1 MKQKSVFFES
11 QKIENAITNA
21 SKFEWA
27 GGMRDCA
34 IEAAKPWLEMSD
46 DYLFELIFGNTIKRS
61 WMVLSNGDC
70 PTCGKSVPMYS
81 WIFKPM
87 EHPYKAICPHCGDM
101 YPKNDFGKYYTSG
114 LGVDGIFK
122 YELADKSLLFNT
134 EHPDST
140 DPLHLFGVDDGNGLV
155 IEGTT
160 WWFIAT
166 YLVYGQWHK
175 VILAGIENLARAYV
189 LTGNKIYAHKTGILI
204 DRLADVFPDFDFA
217 TQGIVYEFAHPSH
230 GYISYWANSCVE
242 TRSIALAYDQ
252 VYSVIKE
259 DKELVAFLNK
269 KAKKHMLSNKKE
281 SFEDIH
287 RNISER
293 IFEDAIL
300 NAHTKNRSNYPQS
313 HITEI
318 VLRAVCDYDKYY
330 DKIMELLDGVITK
343 TTAVDGVTG
352 EKGLSSYGAHGIRSL
367 GAFLGM
373 LINIDDS
380 FITKL
385 LEKYPRIIEGFRFH
399 IDTWCLQS
407 YYPPLGDDNFFAGP
421 QKISVNMYSDKYS
434 YFDSVRGFD
443 FNFSKNFM
451 WRLYKHTNDVAF
463 IQTMYSN
470 VNEPESNFCPASIF
484 APDINEETNEFLA
497 KIKEFGTEIKQKSI
511 VKNEWHVGVLHSGEA
526 CNRRAAWVSFDDMCG
541 GAYHGH
547 CNGMAIGLYAK
558 DSDFMVD
565 FGYPPVHY
573 GDGWG
578 SPHVQW
584 YRSAMSHNTA
594 VVDLEEHASA
604 KTMGHTTADILKDI
618 LKIGKCALFFAGNNS
633 RAIRVSGPEI
643 AEVKQFDRLV
653 WMIDIDEVDSYLV
666 DVFRIVGGK
675 DHIKLMN
682 ASLGKLE
689 INGLDLH
696 QDDGFA
702 LYSRFMRNSMV
713 DKAPDKGFEA
723 TWEVMHVNGDHTFE
737 DQNLFLKY
745 TDLTEG
751 LSSAYTQEVWISFGD
766 FNTKNEKWIPRIAM
780 RKTVQ
785 EGEAV
790 TAFAGIIEPF
800 EKESKISKITRLIP
814 SINNVPFSSSDNIV
828 QSSDIAIEII
838 LKDGSKDILISADVE
853 DAAKLKCSVNSNIIS
868 IDSYKLITDAEVCIV
883 RYSPEGNLKY
893 LSFANGSF
901 VEIDGKCFS
910 AKDKSELEMK
920 F

>member
-21 SKFEWA
+21 SKYKWA
-27 GGMRDCA
+27 GDMRDCA

-46 DYLFELIFGNTIKRS
+46 DHLFELIFGSTIKRS

-114 LGVDGIFK
+114 LGLDGIFN
-122 YELADKSLLFNT
+122 YELADKSLLYNT
-134 EHPDST
+134 EHPDTT
-140 DPLHLFGVDDGNGLV
+140 DPLHLFGVDDGNGLR
-155 IEGTT
+155 IDGTT

-175 VILAGIENLARAYV
+175 VILAGIENLARAYA

-217 TQGIVYEFAHPSH
+217 TQGVMYEFAHPSY

-242 TRSIALAYDQ
+242 TRSVALAYDQ

-259 DKELVAFLNK
+259 DKELVSFLNK
-269 KAKKHMLSNKKE
+269 KAVKHNLSNKKK

-293 IFEDAIL
+293 IFDDAIK

-318 VLRAVCDYDKYY
+318 VLRAVCDYDKHY

-407 YYPPLGDDNFFAGP
+407 YYPPLGDDGDFAAP
-421 QKISVNMYSDKYS
+421 QKISVNMYSDKYTS
-434 YFDSVRGFD
+434 SVHGVDLD

-463 IQTMYSN
+463 IQTMYRN

-484 APDINEETNEFLA
+484 APDINEETDEFLA
-497 KIKEFGTEIKQKSI
+497 KIKEFGTEIKQKSV

-526 CNRRAAWVSFDDMCG
+526 CNRRAAWVSFDDIFR
-541 GAYHGH
+541 AYHGH

-565 FGYPPVHY
+565 LGYPPVHF
-573 GDGWG
+573 GDGWN

-584 YRSAMSHNTA
+584 YASAMSHNTA
-594 VVDLEEHASA
+594 IVDLEEHASA
-604 KTMGHTTADILKDI
+604 RAKGHTTADM
-618 LKIGKCALFFAGNNS
+618 LKIGECALFFDGNNS

-643 AEVKQFDRLV
+643 AGVKQFDRLV
-653 WMIDIDEVDSYLV
+653 CMIDIDEVDSYLV
-666 DVFRIVGGK
+666 DIFRIVGGK
-675 DHIKLMN
+675 DHIKFMN
-682 ASLGKLE
+682 ASLGNME
-689 INGLDLH
+689 INGLDLRP
-696 QDDGFA
+696 DDGFE
-702 LYSRFMRNSMV
+702 LYSRFMRNNMI
-713 DKAPDKGFEA
+713 DTAPNKGFEA
-723 TWEVMHVNGDHTFE
+723 IWEVMHINGNHTFE
-737 DQNLFLKY
+737 DRNLFLKY

-751 LSSAYTQEVWISFGD
+751 LTSAYTQEAWISFGG
-766 FNTKNEKWIPRIAM
+766 FNAKNEKWIPRIAM

-790 TAFAGIIEPF
+790 SAFTGIIEPF
-800 EKESKISKITRLIP
+800 EKESRISKITRLSPLVSNKLIP
-814 SINNVPFSSSDNIV
+814 KQNIE

-838 LKDGSKDILISADVE
+838 LKDGSKDLVISVDVE
-853 DAAKLKCSVNSNIIS
+853 DAAKLKGNDSPNIIT
-868 IDSYKLITDAEVCIV
+868 IDSYKLSTDAEVCIV
-883 RYSPEGNLKY
+883 RYTPEGKLKH
-893 LSFANGSF
+893 LSFSNGSY
-901 VEIDGKCFS
+901 VEIDGICF
-910 AKDKSELEMK
+910 KSEGMTEFDMK